1 MARALTNT
9 DPVLRPCWHP
19 VARSEEVTEQPHGV
33 MLLGEPWV
41 LYRSG
46 GEVRAFA
53 DRCPHRHCPLTLG
66 HCEGGVLQCAY
77 HGWRFDGDG
86 RCVEIPALGE
96 RATLP
101 PAARLTPAGAVAE
114 AHGIVFIAPEPPITP
129 LGSVPEADDPAFMMG
144 PLPTL
149 RARGSAGLL
158 ADNFLDI
165 AHFPFVHAG
174 TFGTEEAAEVAPFA
188 VARDDWSFTVSYEHP
203 FAHREDPGVAAGL
216 RPLVQTRR
224 LTYRL
229 SAPFHLRLRID
240 FVDSGGSNV
249 IGFFI
254 QPETDE
260 TLSPVHHPVAGRPRR
275 RRDAHG
281 RGGGV
286 RGGGAARGPPD
297 PGGLPRTGAPA
308 RPHRRGPHQ
317 GRPRHAGTAAGPGRS
332 GGDRPGGSPVTA
344 VTVVDHPVLAHR
356 LAQLR
361 DRHTSSDTFRQLI
374 SEVSG
379 LLAYEALRD
388 LGTDQVTVDTPV
400 ADAAPARRVA
410 EVVLLVP
417 ILRAGLGMVQAIQE
431 IVPLTEV
438 AHVGLRRDDTTLRSE
453 VYLNRLPRDL
463 GGRRVIVC
471 DPMLA
476 TGGSLGQVCGL
487 VRDRGAAGIIA
498 LCIVASEPGL
508 ATFGADHPGVRVYC
522 AAVDPDLNGTGFIVP
537 GLGDA
542 GDRLFG
548 PPD

>member
-1 MARALTNT
+1 MT
-9 DPVLRPCWHP
+9 
-19 VARSEEVTEQPHGV
+19 
-33 MLLGEPWV
+33 
-41 LYRSG
+41 
-46 GEVRAFA
+46 
-53 DRCPHRHCPLTLG
+53 
-66 HCEGGVLQCAY
+66 
-77 HGWRFDGDG
+77 
-86 RCVEIPALGE
+86 
-96 RATLP
+96 
-101 PAARLTPAGAVAE
+101 E
-114 AHGIVFIAPEPPITP
+114 AHGIVFLAPEPPLAP
-129 LGSVPEADDPAFMMG
+129 LGTIPEADDEAFMEG
-144 PLPTL
+144 LLPTL

-174 TFGTEEAAEVAPFA
+174 TFGTDEAAEVVPFS
-188 VARDDWSFTVSYEHP
+188 VARDDWSFTVAYEHP

-216 RPLVQTRR
+216 RPLVQRRR

-240 FVDSGGSNV
+240 FVDAGGSNV

-260 TLSPVHHPVAGRPRR
+260 TCRLFTTLWRDDLDGDEARMAEAVDFELEVLREDLHIQEAYHELTLPLDPTAEVHTRADRATLELRRVLGDLVA
-275 RRDAHG
+275 A
-281 RGGGV
+281 V
-286 RGGGAARGPPD
+286 RGRF
-297 PGGLPRTGAPA
+297 R
-308 RPHRRGPHQ
+308 
-317 GRPRHAGTAAGPGRS
+317 
-332 GGDRPGGSPVTA
+332 VTA
-344 VTVVDHPVLAHR
+344 VTVIDHPVLAHR

-361 DRHTSSDTFRQLI
+361 DRRTGSDTFRQLI

-388 LGTDQVTVDTPV
+388 LGTDEVMVDTPV
-400 ADAAPARRVA
+400 ADAVPVRRVN

-438 AHVGLRRDDTTLRSE
+438 AHVGLRRDEATLQSE

-463 GGRRVIVC
+463 TGRRVMVC

-476 TGGSLGQVCGL
+476 TGGSLGQVCEL
-487 VRDRGAAGIIA
+487 VRARGAAEIIA
-498 LCIVASEPGL
+498 LCILASEPGL
-508 ATFGADHPGVRVYC
+508 AVFGGDHPGVRVYC
-522 AAVDPDLNGTGFIVP
+522 AAVDPELNDAGFIVP